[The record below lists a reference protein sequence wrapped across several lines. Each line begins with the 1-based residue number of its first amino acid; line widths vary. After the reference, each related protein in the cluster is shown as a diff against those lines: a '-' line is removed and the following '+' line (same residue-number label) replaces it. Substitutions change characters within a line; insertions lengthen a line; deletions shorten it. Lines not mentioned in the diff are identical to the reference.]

1 MTSEKTRKR
10 NSCICGIIGMLAL
23 ILLDQWTKLLAVR
36 HLTEA
41 SHPLI
46 DGVFSLQYLE
56 NRGAAFGM
64 MQGRQWLF
72 AIMAVIIVAVF
83 GYAYYRLPYE
93 RKFRILR
100 IVLCFLLAGALG
112 NLIDRLTRN
121 FVVDFFYFEL
131 INFPIFNVADCYVT
145 LSAVML
151 IILYLFYYKDGDFEN
166 LIPKKYRSQKE
177 SKTDNDQI

>member
-1 MTSEKTRKR
+1 MTSEKTSNR

-23 ILLDQWTKLLAVR
+23 IILDQWTTLLVVR
-36 HLTEA
+36 HLKEA